1 MKKLILALLVA
12 FATIGNAQTK
22 LISHKSH
29 SGSNETFALAV
40 ENDLFDIVESNFGN
54 PIMTRDYKKLDS
66 VIYLSEN
73 KVIRVTSEYTKRFR
87 TTDREE
93 CTKPELTK
101 IRKDTVVIKPKSV
114 RKGLTIKELKTNSE
128 FLKTYN
134 DTAQTVYN
142 GFDDKSKKE
151 KTKKKKSFVPLITS
165 NKPNFPSYLLT
176 IAVFSLLSV
185 LVYYLSLKIK
195 FRRMIIVN

>member
-1 MKKLILALLVA
+1 MKKLILAFLVA

-93 CTKPELTK
+93 CTKPELIK

-151 KTKKKKSFVPLITS
+151 KTKKKKSFVPFTTS

-176 IAVFSLLSV
+176 IAVLSLLSV

-195 FRRMIIVN
+195 SRRMILVN